1 MFPLSNTDLSFYF
14 NQPIIVASQPKQC
27 AQDCRWKPL
36 LESVRNA
43 NLQFRVE
50 NIPDRSR
57 DEIRG
62 PAEDG
67 LPPWPRPNYKII
79 IEKSSELIQL
89 SNTNDIRIL
98 DELLRL
104 LNYRDRAWAA
114 HILLSR
120 MMGLTPVH
128 AELYVLDNQVDLSTY
143 NFTSVSPEKWWET
156 EGKTLHAKKA
166 WITYIRKVKFATKWR
181 TVELN
186 DGQKYS
192 YFKTYESAFK

>member
-1 MFPLSNTDLSFYF
+1 MFPLVNTDLSFYF
-14 NQPIIVASQPKQC
+14 NQPIIVASQPKRC

-50 NIPDRSR
+50 NISDWSR
-57 DEIRG
+57 DDKIL
-62 PAEDG
+62 PAVIG
-67 LPPWPRPNYKII
+67 LPPWPRQNYKII

-89 SNTNDIRIL
+89 SNTNDFRIL

-104 LNYRDRAWAA
+104 LNYQDRAWAA
-114 HILLSR
+114 HVLLSR
-120 MMGLTPVH
+120 MMGITLLE
-128 AELYVLDNQVDLSTY
+128 AESYVLDNQVDLYTY
-143 NFTSVSPEKWWET
+143 DVKSISPEKWWET
-156 EGKTLHAKKA
+156 EGKTLHAKKS

-192 YFKTYESAFK
+192 YFKTYESEFK

>member
-1 MFPLSNTDLSFYF
+1 MFPFVNTDLSFYF
-14 NQPIIVASQPKQC
+14 NQPTVVAVQPQRC
-27 AQDCRWKPL
+27 NQNCRWKPL

-43 NLQFRVE
+43 NLQFREE
-50 NIPDRSR
+50 NIPTLSR

-67 LPPWPRPNYKII
+67 LPPWPTQNYKII

-89 SNTNDIRIL
+89 SNTNDFRII

-114 HILLSR
+114 NVLLSR
-120 MMGLTPVH
+120 MMGLTTIET
-128 AELYVLDNQVDLSTY
+128 ELYVLDNKVDLYTY
-143 NFTSVSPEKWWET
+143 NFKSVSPEKWWEA
-156 EGKTLHAKKA
+156 EGKTLHAKKD
-166 WITYIRKVKFATKWR
+166 WITYIRKFKPLIKWH

-186 DGQKYS
+186 NGQKYS
-192 YFKTYESAFK
+192 YFKTD

>member
-1 MFPLSNTDLSFYF
+1 MFPFVNTDLSFYF
-14 NQPIIVASQPKQC
+14 NQPTIVAVQPQRC
-27 AQDCRWKPL
+27 NQDCRWKPL

-43 NLQFRVE
+43 NLQFRIE
-50 NIPDRSR
+50 NISDVLR
-57 DEIRG
+57 DEIR
-62 PAEDG
+62 PASIG
-67 LPPWPRPNYKII
+67 LPPWPTQNYRVI

-89 SNTNDIRIL
+89 SNTNDFRIL

-114 HILLSR
+114 HVLLSR

-128 AELYVLDNQVDLSTY
+128 AESYVLDNQVDFSTY
-143 NFTSVSPEKWWET
+143 NFKSVSPEKWWET

-166 WITYIRKVKFATKWR
+166 WITYIRKVKHATKWR
-181 TVELN
+181 TVELD

-192 YFKTYESAFK
+192 YFKTYESGFR

>member
-1 MFPLSNTDLSFYF
+1 MLPVISADVLPYLN
-14 NQPIIVASQPKQC
+14 PPVIVAVQLQRC
-27 AQDCRWKPL
+27 NQDCRWKPL

-43 NLQFRVE
+43 NLQFREE
-50 NIPDRSR
+50 NISDVPR
-57 DEIRG
+57 DEIHG

-67 LPPWPRPNYKII
+67 LPPWPTQNYRVI

-89 SNTNDIRIL
+89 SNTNDIRIF

-104 LNYRDRAWAA
+104 LNYRDRAWSANV
-114 HILLSR
+114 LLSR
-120 MMGLTPVH
+120 MMGLTTIET
-128 AELYVLDNQVDLSTY
+128 ELYVLNNKVDLYTY
-143 NFTSVSPEKWWET
+143 NFKSVSPEKWWET

-166 WITYIRKVKFATKWR
+166 WITYIRKVKIMKWH

-192 YFKTYESAFK
+192 YFKTYE

>member
-1 MFPLSNTDLSFYF
+1 MFPLFNTDLSFYF
-14 NQPIIVASQPKQC
+14 NQPIIVASQPKRC

-43 NLQFRVE
+43 NLQFREE
-50 NIPDRSR
+50 NIPTLSR

-67 LPPWPRPNYKII
+67 FPPWPRPNYKII

-89 SNTNDIRIL
+89 SNTNDFRIL

-114 HILLSR
+114 HVLLSR
-120 MMGLTPVH
+120 MMGLTLIE
-128 AELYVLDNQVDLSTY
+128 AESYVFNRQIDLYTY
-143 NFTSVSPEKWWET
+143 DVKSVSPEKWWET
-156 EGKTLHAKKA
+156 KGKTLHAKKA
-166 WITYIRKVKFATKWR
+166 WITYIRKVKFATKWH

-192 YFKTYESAFK
+192 YFKTYESEYK